1 MSIKR
6 VLIAAAGRGA
16 RLDRPG
22 MPKPLVFVAGLPMI
36 LRTLVQC
43 EEAGIEEAV
52 VVVGYEAPTLVKA
65 LTLHP
70 RLSKLKVRFAEAPR
84 WQEEGLVASLLAAR
98 PLLGDERFV
107 IAMGDHVFDGK
118 LIERIARERLGDGEV
133 VAMVDANLGEVF
145 DAGAAVKVKQHR
157 GAVLEMGWDVPG
169 YDAVDCGLFACGP
182 EAWGAFEAAYQASP
196 KANIFDAVNRLAP
209 RGLARAVFTDGLPWD
224 DVDTPAALIRTE
236 MRHRKQRREQ
246 NVRTITPPDG
256 AASGQRYAFQTG
268 APATTEVIVGRG
280 IATDGSRLDLGI
292 PARCASSPI
301 FVFTDTTVNRL
312 YGDNFVSALEAR
324 GYLVHRIVMEDGE
337 VSKTITNYA
346 RLVDHVL
353 EKGIDERSVLVSLG
367 GGAVCN
373 VCGFV
378 ASTLYRGIGLIHV
391 PTTLMAQC
399 DAAISHKQAL
409 NGARGKNLIGAY
421 YPPMRVVVDV
431 NFLATLEDWL
441 IPDGLAEVVKHAL
454 GQDAQY
460 LKDLLAYQGDH
471 RDPDFLEWVVK
482 RNIELKCE
490 LMAVD
495 PKEHAAGMVLQYGH
509 NVGHAVEYLSSYD
522 LSHGEA
528 VAIGMMVAAR
538 IARLLGGCDD
548 ELVELHRQ
556 VIAKYNLP
564 TTIPATMRI
573 PDIIDAMRYDKKFLT
588 EGVRMALVA
597 TPGALWQVEGDY
609 AIPVPDDVLI
619 PALEATM
626 EPA

>member
-36 LRTLVQC
+36 VRTLVQC

-52 VVVGYEAPTLVKA
+52 IVVGYEAPTLVKA

-70 RLSKLKVRFAEAPR
+70 RLTKLKVRFAEAPR

-118 LIERIARERLGDGEV
+118 LIERIAGERLGDGEV
-133 VAMVDANLGEVF
+133 VAMVDANLGDVF

-169 YDAVDCGLFACGP
+169 FDAVDCGLFACGP

-196 KANIFDAVNRLAP
+196 KANIFDAINRLAP

-246 NVRTITPPDG
+246 NVRTITPPEG

-312 YGDNFVSALEAR
+312 YGDNFVAALEAR

-564 TTIPATMRI
+564 TTIPAYMRI

-597 TPGALWQVEGDY
+597 TPGALWQVDGDY
-609 AIPVPDDVLI
+609 AIPVPDDVLV

>member
-6 VLIAAAGRGA
+6 VLIPAAGRGA

-22 MPKPLVFVAGLPMI
+22 MPKPLVFVSGLPMI
-36 LRTLVQC
+36 VRTLLQC
-43 EEAGIEEAV
+43 EAAGVEEAV
-52 VVVGYEAPTLVKA
+52 VVVGYEAPTVVKA
-65 LTLHP
+65 LTHHP

-84 WQEEGLVASLLAAR
+84 WQDEGLVASILAAR

-118 LIERIARERLGDGEV
+118 LVERIAAERIGDGEV
-133 VAMVDANLGEVF
+133 VAMLDVELGEVF
-145 DAGAAVKVKQHR
+145 DPGAAVKAKTHC

-169 YDAVDCGLFACGP
+169 FDAVDCGLFACGP
-182 EAWGAFEAAYQASP
+182 AAWAAFDEAYRANP
-196 KANIFDAVNRLAP
+196 KANIFDAVNLLAA
-209 RGLARAVFTDGLPWD
+209 RHLARAVVTDGLPWD
-224 DVDTPAALIRTE
+224 DVDTPAALIRSE
-236 MRHRKQRREQ
+236 MRHRKQQREQ
-246 NVRTITPPDG
+246 NIRTIAAPEG
-256 AASGQRYAFQTG
+256 AAAGQVYAFQTG
-268 APATTEVIVGRG
+268 APATTEVVVGRG
-280 IATDGSRLDLGI
+280 IATDGARLDLGI
-292 PARCASSPI
+292 PARSASSPI
-301 FVFTDTTVNRL
+301 FVFTDQTVNRL
-312 YGDNFVSALEAR
+312 YGDNFVSALESR

-421 YPPMRVVVDV
+421 YPPIRVVVDV

-495 PKEHAAGMVLQYGH
+495 PKEHASGMVLQYGH
-509 NVGHAVEYLSSYD
+509 NVGHAVEYLSGYD

-528 VAIGMMVAAR
+528 VAVGMMVAAR
-538 IARLLGGCDD
+538 IARMLGGCDD
-548 ELVELHRQ
+548 ELVELHRA

-564 TTIPATMRI
+564 TEIPAYMRI
-573 PDIIDAMRYDKKFLT
+573 PDILDALRYDKKYLT
-588 EGVRMALVA
+588 EGVRMALTA
-597 TPGALWQVEGDY
+597 EPGKLWQVGGDY

-626 EPA
+626 EKA

>member
-6 VLIAAAGRGA
+6 LIIPAAGRGV
-16 RLDRPG
+16 RLDRPE
-22 MPKPLVFVAGLPMI
+22 MPKPLVWVAGLPMI
-36 LRTLVQC
+36 VRTLVQA
-43 EEAGIEEAV
+43 EAAGVEEAV
-52 VVVGYEAPTLVKA
+52 VVVGYQAPTVVKA
-65 LTLHP
+65 LTHHP
-70 RLSKLKVRFAEAPR
+70 RLTKLKVRFAEAPR
-84 WQEEGLVASLLAAR
+84 WAEEGLVASLLAAQ
-98 PLLGDERFV
+98 PLLGDERFA
-107 IAMGDHVFDGK
+107 IAMGDHVYDGA
-118 LIERIARERLGDGEV
+118 LIERVVGERLGDGEV
-133 VAMVDANLGEVF
+133 VAMVDSNLPEVF
-145 DAGAAVKVKQHR
+145 DLAAAVKAKTHR
-157 GAVLEMGWDVPG
+157 GAVIEMGWDVPG
-169 YDAVDCGLFACGP
+169 FDAVDCGLFACGP
-182 EAWGAFEAAYQASP
+182 EAWAAFDEAYRADP
-196 KANIFDAVNRLAP
+196 KANIFAAVNRLAA
-209 RGLARAVFTDGLPWD
+209 RGLARAVAVDGLAWD

-246 NVRTITPPDG
+246 NVRTIAPPPG
-256 AASGQRYAFQTG
+256 ASRGQAYEFTTG
-268 APATTEVIVGRG
+268 APAITEVVVGRG
-280 IATDGSRLDLGI
+280 IATDPARLDLGI
-292 PARCASSPI
+292 PARSASSPI
-301 FVFTDTTVNRL
+301 FVFTDQTVNGL
-312 YGDNFVSALEAR
+312 YGDAFVSALEAR

-337 VSKTITNYA
+337 VSKTVTNYA

-421 YPPMRVVVDV
+421 YPPIRVVVDV

-460 LKDLLAYQGDH
+460 LKDLLAYEGGH
-471 RDPDFLEWVVK
+471 RDPDFLEWAVK
-482 RNIELKCE
+482 KNIELKCE

-495 PKEHAAGMVLQYGH
+495 PKEHASGMVLQYGH
-509 NVGHAVEYLSSYD
+509 NVGHAVEYLSGYE

-548 ELVELHRQ
+548 EMVELHRQ

-564 TTIPATMRI
+564 TEIPSTMRI
-573 PDIIDAMRYDKKFLT
+573 PDIIDALRYDKKYLT

-597 TPGALWQVEGDY
+597 SPGKLWQVDEDY

-626 EPA
+626 ERK

>member
-36 LRTLVQC
+36 VRTLVQC

-52 VVVGYEAPTLVKA
+52 IVVGYEAPTLVKA

-70 RLSKLKVRFAEAPR
+70 RLTKLKVRFAEAPR

-98 PLLGDERFV
+98 PLLQNERFV

-118 LIERIARERLGDGEV
+118 LIERIASERLGDGEV
-133 VAMVDANLGEVF
+133 VAMVDANLGDVF

-169 YDAVDCGLFACGP
+169 FDAVDCGLFACGP

-246 NVRTITPPDG
+246 NVRTITPPEG

-564 TTIPATMRI
+564 TTIPAYMRI

-597 TPGALWQVEGDY
+597 TPGALWQVDGDY
-609 AIPVPDDVLI
+609 AIPVPDDVLV

>member
-36 LRTLVQC
+36 VRTLVQC

-597 TPGALWQVEGDY
+597 TPGALWQVDGDY